1 VDRQQPDHV
10 GVLLLGH
17 CLELLRP
24 GLALLADEADEAL
37 DVGAAQLLVRARQA
51 RELAQVRVAAASIP
65 LREHGEVVVVRGD
78 DFLAEPLERESPR
91 GGDEPLEAL
100 AEGLEEAGVARI
112 EPFRKRSLEALEE
125 RPPGGVRAQQHKCVV
140 RDADQRRCE
149 HGDERLVVVAV
160 VQ

>member
-1 VDRQQPDHV
+1 MS
-10 GVLLLGH
+10 
-17 CLELLRP
+17 
-24 GLALLADEADEAL
+24 
-37 DVGAAQLLVRARQA
+37 
-51 RELAQVRVAAASIP
+51 ASIP

-78 DFLAEPLERESPR
+78 DLLAEPLERERPR

-100 AEGLEEAGVARI
+100 AESLEEAGVART

-125 RPPGGVRAQQHKCVV
+125 RPLGRRTPQQHECVV
-140 RDADQRRCE
+140 RDADQGRCE